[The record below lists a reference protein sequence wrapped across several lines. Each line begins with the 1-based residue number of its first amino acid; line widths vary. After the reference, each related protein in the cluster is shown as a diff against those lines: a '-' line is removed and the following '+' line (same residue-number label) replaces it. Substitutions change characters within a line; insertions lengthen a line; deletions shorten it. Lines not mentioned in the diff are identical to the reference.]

1 MASRQ
6 GTFEKRVDVIN
17 ETVNESNN
25 TSDITIALYFRRT
38 DFPYWGYN
46 REGTAWYGI
55 EIKNTPFGTG
65 RRTWIFDHNVGQN
78 VWIEVARETFRN
90 VPHDQNGDLSFIMRG
105 DMFAG
110 NGVSPTPQELGGNGQ
125 IEKAYYGK
133 HIDRNVR
140 ITQFEKNSSTSGA
153 NVGFSWATSDNIDAL
168 HLYDGDTKLQ
178 EFPVSGK
185 SGNISYTVT
194 PNRNYR
200 FQIRVKKSGTNL
212 WTNSGF
218 IEHTLGYPTITGD
231 FNFNIN
237 SPINLYFTGTTPP
250 SSVYLYV
257 NSKDDSNY
265 IAERTHITTSSVSIN
280 LTAEQKN
287 KIYQKAGQKD
297 WITMVVVQNL
307 HLDSGETPYQ
317 QYSGTMQ
324 LNTSG
329 TAPTFSNYSYSN
341 TNSAIS
347 NIIGN
352 KALADVAC
360 IQVQISTSNKAH
372 SSVSTIS
379 KYVCTV
385 SGGSNG
391 FSRTIEA
398 NESSSDVLI
407 DLGALPDSGYYNLS
421 VYAVDARGIQSSPVT
436 KQNAFEVLP
445 YHVPLVSEF
454 ELKRQGNFE
463 QEIDLHIKC
472 SVAKVGGKN
481 TSFSVSY
488 RERKSGTENWESWK
502 NINNISSTDDTTDYI
517 KTINITGFIT
527 LDKSESY
534 DFQFKFKDRFSEVII
549 NPDVAQAIAPLSI
562 FEDGTV
568 AINRVPDFNQTD
580 RAKLQI
586 DGDIM
591 VKRNG
596 DADEV
601 FIAEKLENI
610 NTSITDLKEA
620 DKQYSTKL
628 EGKVNLSDIVDTL
641 TSSDSKKPLSA
652 NQGRI
657 LKEKIDNN
665 VIRAEKQ
672 DLHGAP
678 WGHDMYIKL
687 SKIGTHVV
695 CDIKWTGSVG
705 SQSGTISEITVP
717 SNFRPYDNVFSTT
730 LNVSS
735 GNPAGCTRIQLSP
748 NGKFSFVTDNTG
760 FLERYVTFS
769 YRTS

>member
-1 MASRQ
+1 MASY
-6 GTFEKRVDVIN
+6 EVDFQVISQVRDEAAN
-17 ETVNESNN
+17 ASNV
-25 TSDITIALYFRRT
+25 TIALRFRRT
-38 DFPYWGYN
+38 DYYYVGWNDLDQERWRLNAENFQGQDTGDIGWNLNYTYN
-46 REGTAWYGI
+46 NPLPQNQWREV
-55 EIKNTPFGTG
+55 G
-65 RRTWIFDHNVGQN
+65 RNNFRLPHNEDGS
-78 VWIEVARETFRN
+78 
-90 VPHDQNGDLSFIMRG
+90 LSI
-105 DMFAG
+105 
-110 NGVSPTPQELGGNGQ
+110 N
-125 IEKAYYGK
+125 IYGK
-133 HIDRNVR
+133 IYFGVNPGTLEARKTITCTPNNRNVR
-140 ITQFEKNSSTSGA
+140 ITQFEKNGYTSGT
-153 NVGFSWATSDNIDAL
+153 NVGFNWSTSDNIDAI

-178 EFPVSGK
+178 EYRVSGK
-185 SGNISYTVT
+185 SGTISYTVV

-218 IEHTLGYPTITGD
+218 IEHTLGYPSITGD

-265 IAERTHITTSSVSIN
+265 IAERTNITSFSVSIN

-307 HLDSGETPYQ
+307 HLNGVETPYQ
-317 QYSGTMQ
+317 QYSATMR
-324 LNTSG
+324 LNVSG

-341 TNSAIS
+341 TNR
-347 NIIGN
+347 NIANIMGSN
-352 KALADVAC
+352 KALANVAC
-360 IQVQISTSNKAH
+360 MQVQISTANKAH

-391 FSRTIEA
+391 FSRTVEA
-398 NESSSDVLI
+398 NESPFSDVLI
-407 DLGALPDSGYYNLS
+407 DLGALPDAGYYNIS
-421 VYAVDARGIQSSPVT
+421 VYAVDTRGIQSSPVT
-436 KQNAFEVLP
+436 KQNAFEVLQ
-445 YHVPLVSEF
+445 YHVPLAMEF
-454 ELKRQGNFE
+454 ELNRRGNFE
-463 QEIDLHIKC
+463 QEVDLHIKC
-472 SVAKVGGKN
+472 AVAKVGGKN
-481 TSFSVSY
+481 RSFTVAY
-488 RERKSGTENWESWK
+488 RKRKTGVESWDFWE
-502 NINNISSTDDTTDYI
+502 NITGISNEPDDVTDYI
-517 KTINITGFIT
+517 KTINKAPLIT
-527 LDKSESY
+527 LNKSESY
-534 DFQFKFKDRFSEVII
+534 DFQFKFKDTFSEVVI

-596 DADEV
+596 SADEV
-601 FIAEKLENI
+601 FIAEKLENVD
-610 NTSITDLKEA
+610 TSIAELKEA
-620 DKQYSTKL
+620 DSQYSTKL
-628 EGKVNLSDIVDTL
+628 EGKVNLSDIVDDL
-641 TSSDSKKPLSA
+641 TSTDSKKPLSA

-657 LKEKIDNN
+657 LREKIDNN
-665 VIRAEKQ
+665 VIRAETQ
-672 DLHGAP
+672 DLHGRP
-678 WGHDMYIKL
+678 WGHDMYVRL

-717 SNFRPYDNVFSTT
+717 YNFRPYDNVFATT
-730 LNVSS
+730 LNATGGV
-735 GNPAGCTRIQLSP
+735 PLGCTRIQLGT
-748 NGKFSFVTDNTG
+748 NGKFSFVTDNTE

>member
-110 NGVSPTPQELGGNGQ
+110 NGVSPMPQELGGNGQ

-140 ITQFEKNSSTSGA
+140 ITQFEKNSSTSGT
-153 NVGFSWATSDNIDAL
+153 NVGFNWATSDNIDAL

-178 EFPVSGK
+178 EFTVSGK

-307 HLDSGETPYQ
+307 H
-317 QYSGTMQ
+317 
-324 LNTSG
+324 
-329 TAPTFSNYSYSN
+329 
-341 TNSAIS
+341 
-347 NIIGN
+347 
-352 KALADVAC
+352 
-360 IQVQISTSNKAH
+360 
-372 SSVSTIS
+372 
-379 KYVCTV
+379 
-385 SGGSNG
+385 
-391 FSRTIEA
+391 
-398 NESSSDVLI
+398 
-407 DLGALPDSGYYNLS
+407 
-421 VYAVDARGIQSSPVT
+421 
-436 KQNAFEVLP
+436 
-445 YHVPLVSEF
+445 
-454 ELKRQGNFE
+454 
-463 QEIDLHIKC
+463 
-472 SVAKVGGKN
+472 
-481 TSFSVSY
+481 
-488 RERKSGTENWESWK
+488 
-502 NINNISSTDDTTDYI
+502 
-517 KTINITGFIT
+517 
-527 LDKSESY
+527 
-534 DFQFKFKDRFSEVII
+534 
-549 NPDVAQAIAPLSI
+549 
-562 FEDGTV
+562 
-568 AINRVPDFNQTD
+568 
-580 RAKLQI
+580 
-586 DGDIM
+586 
-591 VKRNG
+591 
-596 DADEV
+596 
-601 FIAEKLENI
+601 
-610 NTSITDLKEA
+610 
-620 DKQYSTKL
+620 
-628 EGKVNLSDIVDTL
+628 
-641 TSSDSKKPLSA
+641 
-652 NQGRI
+652 
-657 LKEKIDNN
+657 
-665 VIRAEKQ
+665 
-672 DLHGAP
+672 
-678 WGHDMYIKL
+678 
-687 SKIGTHVV
+687 
-695 CDIKWTGSVG
+695 
-705 SQSGTISEITVP
+705 
-717 SNFRPYDNVFSTT
+717 
-730 LNVSS
+730 
-735 GNPAGCTRIQLSP
+735 
-748 NGKFSFVTDNTG
+748 
-760 FLERYVTFS
+760 
-769 YRTS
+769 